1 MIIGSNKVWARGTDS
16 TIELTKDTVYTHPS
30 TKQCNYAYTHPT
42 SKQCNYSVDL
52 SNYATKSEVNAS
64 KLVIRTGTLTTSPAY
79 EPSGTI
85 TYSGFTS
92 IPAISICGWAYYSN
106 GRTAPIS
113 LGVSNITK
121 TSFQY
126 KGGNYDSGTLTIQ
139 IYWAAFGY

>member
-1 MIIGSNKVWARGTDS
+1 MYAGVNKID
-16 TIELTKDTVYTHPS
+16 LTKDTVYTHPK

-52 SNYATKSEVNAS
+52 SKYATKSEVNAS
-64 KLVIRTGTLTTSPAY
+64 KLVIRTGTLTTSTAY